1 MKKYILFIALFA
13 AGSLLSAQTDISLQI
28 NHKLGA
34 ADFEFNTESENDLG
48 EAFDVTRIEYYLSTF
63 VVYHDGGSMT
73 SIDDLYIL
81 ANGSETTTSLLGNF
95 DISSVDSISFSVGI
109 DEATNHL
116 DPSIYGN
123 GNPLGFQNPSMHWGW
138 AAGYR
143 FVAMEGNCG
152 ANLNEIFQIHALGD
166 ENYYSQTIVL
176 NASANNN
183 EILLEIDADY
193 VSALSNVSVDGGLI
207 SHGFTGEAADL
218 LINFRDQVFSPAST
232 QVGINESAKV
242 NLSLYP
248 NPVENNGQ
256 IFFNGEVQFQS
267 VRLIDFSGRIV
278 EQWNEVKGS
287 LRLDAH
293 PSGTYFLSFITS
305 DGEVLSKK
313 LIIQ

>member
-1 MKKYILFIALFA
+1 MKKNILFIALFA
-13 AGSLLSAQTDISLQI
+13 AGTLLSAQTDISLQI
-28 NHKLGA
+28 NHKLGS
-34 ADFEFNTESENDLG
+34 ADFEFNTESENDLE
-48 EAFDVTRIEYYLSTF
+48 EAFDVTRIEYYLSSF

-73 SIDDLYIL
+73 TIDDLYIL
-81 ANGSETTTSLLGNF
+81 ADGSETTTTVLGNY
-95 DISSVDSISFSVGI
+95 DISLVDSISFSVGI

-166 ENYYSQTIVL
+166 ENYYSQTVVL
-176 NASANNN
+176 NVSTNND

-193 VSALSNVSVDGGLI
+193 VSALSNVSVEGGLI
-207 SHGFTGEAADL
+207 SHGSTGEAADL
-218 LINFRDQVFSPAST
+218 LINFRDHVFTPTST
-232 QVGINESAKV
+232 QVGINESVKSTI
-242 NLSLYP
+242 SLYP
-248 NPVENNGQ
+248 NPVQNNGKL
-256 IFFNGEVQFQS
+256 FFNGDVQFQS

-278 EQWNEVKGS
+278 EQWKEVKGS
-287 LRLDAH
+287 LELGQH
-293 PSGTYFLSFITS
+293 PGGTYFLSFITK